1 MKQLLL
7 FLMIALPSVARAD
20 DCGTCGNNLTYYYA
34 ESTKTLT
41 ISGSGAMNDYS
52 NYSNFSPWKS
62 YAGNILKV
70 VIGNGVTSIGNYAF
84 DDCSEIKI
92 VVLPDGVTSIGRG
105 AFRKCTNL
113 SSVKMPQGLQT
124 IGAYAFYSCKNL
136 IEATI
141 PNSVTSIGSDAFE
154 YCKSLSRVILPNQL
168 KKIENNTFEQCDV
181 LETVVIPT
189 GVTSIGKD
197 AFSFC
202 DRLSAVTIPNT
213 VTSIGDDAFSCCS
226 ALKTVTIPNSVL
238 TLGKG
243 LVYNCV
249 SLTSFVVPEKVTS
262 IGDETFDNCDNLRSV
277 TFPAGLK
284 EIGNVVISSCEK
296 LKEIKVLATTPP
308 AATDNSFDK
317 YTAIL
322 KVPYSALLTYQ
333 NTAPWNK
340 FTITALTNDDLV
352 VKKCAKPVISYANG
366 EISFSCE
373 TPDVEFVY
381 TIGSSGANIGSK
393 ASLVGNLLVTVFAT
407 KSGYEDS
414 ETVIGEF
421 TPQGRQGDLDG
432 DGKVNAADHV
442 KLTNI
447 IMTSAE

>member
-1 MKQLLL
+1 MKQLFL

-20 DCGTCGNNLTYYYA
+20 DSGTCGNDLTYHYV

-308 AATDNSFDK
+308 TATDNSFDK

-393 ASLVGNLLVTVFAT
+393 ASLVGNLFVTVFAT

-421 TPQGRQGDLDG
+421 TPQGRLGDLNS

>member
-1 MKQLLL
+1 MKQLFL

-20 DCGTCGNNLTYYYA
+20 DSGTCGNDLTYHYV

-52 NYSNFSPWKS
+52 NYSIFSPWKS

-393 ASLVGNLLVTVFAT
+393 ASLVGNLFVTVFAT

-421 TPQGRQGDLDG
+421 TPQGRLGDLNS

>member
-20 DCGTCGNNLTYYYA
+20 DSGTCGNNLTYYYA

-41 ISGSGAMNDYS
+41 ISGSGAMNDY
-52 NYSNFSPWKS
+52 YTAPWNS
-62 YAGNILKV
+62 YAENILKV
-70 VIGNGVTSIGNYAF
+70 VIGNGVTSIGDYAF
-84 DDCSEIKI
+84 EDCSEIKT
-92 VVLPDGVTSIGRG
+92 VVLPDGVTSIGDG
-105 AFRKCTNL
+105 AFSGCTNL

-141 PNSVTSIGSDAFE
+141 PNSVTSIGSNAFM
-154 YCKSLSRVILPNQL
+154 YCQSLSRVILPNKL
-168 KKIENNTFEQCDV
+168 EKIEDNTFYYCIS

-189 GVTSIGKD
+189 GVTTIEKN
-197 AFSFC
+197 AFSNC
-202 DRLSAVTIPNT
+202 DRLSAVTIPGT
-213 VTSIGDDAFSCCS
+213 VTSIGDKVFSSCS
-226 ALKTVTIPNSVL
+226 VLKTVTIPNSVQ
-238 TLGKG
+238 TLGKWV
-243 LVYNCV
+243 VYNCV

-262 IGDETFDNCDNLRSV
+262 IGDKTFHNCDNLRSV
-277 TFPAGLK
+277 TFPAGLT
-284 EIGNVVISSCEK
+284 EIGDEVIYSCEK

-308 AATDNSFDK
+308 TTTDKSFDK

-393 ASLVGNLLVTVFAT
+393 ASLVGNLFVTVFAT

-421 TPQGRQGDLDG
+421 TPQGRLGDLNS